1 MKHMTNA
8 MFQKRI
14 IGNWLAR
21 SLRRGTILSLI
32 ALALC
37 PIMVIGQEAPHRP
50 KVGLALSGG
59 GAKGFAHIGVLKVL
73 EEIDMPIDY
82 IAGTSMGSVVGALYA
97 MGYKAREI
105 EKIALSTDWPG
116 LLTDEHSRRYLSME
130 EKLWDGKYLGD
141 LSIREKKVMLPAG
154 LIAGQKITDM
164 LSKLA
169 WPAHHIND
177 FSQLPIPF
185 ACVAT
190 DIGTGEAVVLD
201 KGFLPD
207 AIRASMA
214 IPTVFTP
221 IVIDKR
227 LLVDGGLVR
236 NLPAEDVK
244 NMGADIVIGVD
255 VSFTLLPLDQLNSF
269 LDIITQSLSFVEAK
283 SRSKQHEICNYLIE
297 PNMDGLDMFSF
308 TQVKKNI
315 QRGEEAALDVLP
327 QLYALV
333 DSLHIAK
340 REPGFIPAKIDS
352 FYIHDFSIEG
362 LNDVSQRLVLAE
374 LNFKKN
380 SWISSDE
387 LDEAISRLYSTQFF
401 ERVTYKLIPLQNGI
415 DLIIRV
421 YEKTA
426 DVFRFG
432 LRYESTTKSSLTL
445 NTTFRN
451 IAEHGSLLALDLRLG
466 QRSQIDVYYFL
477 HTGLLRTS
485 GFQANVNYLDESID
499 IFEQQQRTARLSVKQ
514 TTGELFLGSIFST
527 RVMTGMGLRAE
538 FARIRPRI
546 GPEYYQVRDEKYM
559 SVFGRLWLDTFNR
572 AVFPDKGH
580 ALRLSATFASKRIG
594 SDLNFTHYLLDWQGR
609 YPLDAGWAL
618 MTRVQLGTTI
628 ASDLPIT
635 YTFFIGGADSFVGY
649 KYRERSAKHMQALY
663 LGVQYEVQPRRFLQL
678 HANIG
683 NSTNV
688 RNDLFDKH
696 RLISGI
702 GATFG
707 VATPIGPLE
716 FTVMGSRE
724 YNFMTYFNIGYK
736 F

>member
-1 MKHMTNA
+1 MKHTIKLI
-8 MFQKRI
+8 FRETTI
-14 IGNWLAR
+14 HNWPGL
-21 SLRRGTILSLI
+21 SLRSGLIFLLI
-32 ALALC
+32 ALALSTK
-37 PIMVIGQEAPHRP
+37 PVSGQETPYRP

-105 EKIALSTDWPG
+105 EKIALSTYWPD
-116 LLTDEHSRRYLSME
+116 LLTDEHSRRFLSME
-130 EKLWDGKYLGD
+130 EKLWDGKYLGV

-201 KGFLPD
+201 EGFLPD

-221 IVIDKR
+221 ILIDKR

-255 VSFTLLPLDQLNSF
+255 VSYTLLPLDKLNSF

-283 SRSKQHEICNYLIE
+283 SRLKQREICNYLIE
-297 PNMDGLDMFSF
+297 PNMEGLDMFSF
-308 TQVKKNI
+308 TQVQKII

-327 QLYALV
+327 QIYALV
-333 DSLHIAK
+333 DSFQIAK
-340 REPGFIPAKIDS
+340 YEPGFIPAKIDS
-352 FYIHDFSIEG
+352 FYIHDFTIEG
-362 LNDVSQRLVLAE
+362 LHDVSQRLVLAE

-380 SWISSDE
+380 SWISSAE

-421 YEKTA
+421 FEKTA

-432 LRYESTTKSSLTL
+432 LRYESTTKSSLTM

-451 IAEHGSLLALDLRLG
+451 LAEHGSLLALDLTLG
-466 QRSQIDVYYFL
+466 QRSQIDVFYFL

-499 IFEQQQRTARLSVKQ
+499 IFQQKQRIARLSVKQ

-527 RVMTGMGLRAE
+527 TVMSGMGVRAE

-559 SVFGRLWLDTFNR
+559 SVFGRMWLDTFNR

-580 ALRLSATFASKRIG
+580 SLKMSATFASKRIG
-594 SDLNFTHYLLDWQGR
+594 SDLNFTHYLFDWQGR
-609 YPLDAGWAL
+609 YPLDSRWAV
-618 MTRVQLGTTI
+618 MTRIQLGTTI
-628 ASDLPIT
+628 ASDLPIS

-649 KYRERSAKHMQALY
+649 KYRERLAKHMQALY
-663 LGVQYEVQPRRFLQL
+663 LGLQYEMQPRRFLQL

-683 NSTNV
+683 NSTNI
-688 RNDLFDKH
+688 RSDLFD
-696 RLISGI
+696 RNRFISGI
-702 GATFG
+702 GASFG

-716 FTVMGSRE
+716 FTVMGSE
-724 YNFMTYFNIGYK
+724 DYNFMTYFNIGYK